1 MKIEKIKLGKNKYM
15 YAVDTVEQREE
26 LTALGVDVDTLEK
39 EENLKLIK
47 NELETGISKLIQ
59 SKIDSY
65 NVENKVSFNN
75 IDSLQKYTVSSTY
88 PHLNFVNSM
97 LVWNIAVWEHARS
110 AMSDVLSGKRTIH
123 TLEEL
128 IQELPVLEN
137 ESFR

>member
-1 MKIEKIKLGKNKYM
+1 VKIEKIELDKNTCM
-15 YAVDTVEQREE
+15 YAVDTVKQREE
-26 LTALGVDVDTLEK
+26 LIALGVDVDALEK
-39 EENLKLIK
+39 EENLKIIK
-47 NELETGISKLIQ
+47 SGLETGISKLIQ

-75 IDSLQKYTVSSTY
+75 IDSLQKYTISTTY

-97 LVWNIAVWEHARS
+97 LVWNIAVWEHFRS
-110 AMSDVLSGKRTIH
+110 VMSDVLSGNRTVP

-137 ESFR
+137 EKVQ

>member
-26 LTALGVDVDTLEK
+26 LTALGVDVDALEK
-39 EENLKLIK
+39 EEKTKLIK

-59 SKIDSY
+59 EKIDNY
-65 NVENKVSFNN
+65 NVENNVSFES
-75 IDSLQKYTVSSTY
+75 IDSLQKYTVSTTY
-88 PHLNFVNSM
+88 PHLNFINSM
-97 LVWNIAVWEHARS
+97 LIWNIAVWEHSRS
-110 AMSDVLSGKRTIH
+110 VMSDVLSGNRAVP

-137 ESFR
+137 EKV